1 MKLNVIVLAAQPY
14 IYNNSV
20 CFFCL
25 TICLQASIKYNCIY
39 LPVFTVIIVN
49 IRYIYLL
56 KFWKYFASFSRRF
69 VWILLATT
77 VLIISNS
84 VVGVRWLHTSGRQHR
99 VPRMPNNRV
108 PCTHTQV
115 VTNDADNLT
124 GTPRAQLILHWR
136 TLDMFDALSH
146 LLFGQNVSILILSL
160 LFKFRSFH
168 ICIFTVWSAVT
179 KVSVWV
185 KQTSVIRV
193 LLPETAFQRLRSLCR
208 ATIE

>member
-1 MKLNVIVLAAQPY
+1 MFGIILQK
-14 IYNNSV
+14 
-20 CFFCL
+20 
-25 TICLQASIKYNCIY
+25 ICLDLTSNNC
-39 LPVFTVIIVN
+39 F
-49 IRYIYLL
+49 
-56 KFWKYFASFSRRF
+56 
-69 VWILLATT
+69 
-77 VLIISNS
+77 ISNS
-84 VVGVRWLHTSGRQHR
+84 VVGVRWLHTFGRQHC

-108 PCTHTQV
+108 PCAHTQG

-124 GTPRAQLILHWR
+124 ATPRAQLILHR
-136 TLDMFDALSH
+136 RKLNMFDVLSH
-146 LLFGQNVSILILSL
+146 LLFGKNVSILILSL